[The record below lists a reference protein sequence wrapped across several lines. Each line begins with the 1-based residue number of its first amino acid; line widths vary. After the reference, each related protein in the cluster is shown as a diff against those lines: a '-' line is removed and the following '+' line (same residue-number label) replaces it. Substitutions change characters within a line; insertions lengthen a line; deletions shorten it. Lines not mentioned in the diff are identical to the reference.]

1 MARLRKEARE
11 REQIHVEIES
21 IDLDANGVA
30 RREGKVVFVRGGL
43 PGEAGIA
50 EVLRSKPR
58 YDVAQLLSL
67 ERTSSLR
74 VEPRCPHYGVCGGC
88 AMQHLHPGGQ
98 IAIKQRALE
107 DQLWHIGKLHP
118 QTCLRP
124 IAGTPWGYRLRARLS
139 VRDVPRKGGVLVGF
153 HERGSSFVADMR
165 ECHVLPPRISAL
177 LVPLRELVEGL
188 SIRTRLPQIEVA
200 VGERRPPCPEG
211 DQSVVALV
219 LRILDPLS
227 DDDRDLV
234 AAFAAR
240 HELEIWLQTKGPET
254 VSLFVAGADRAPT
267 GSELGYRLPE
277 FGLWLPFRP
286 TDFTQ
291 VNQRINEVLVGRAVR
306 LLDPQ
311 PGERVGDLFCG
322 IGNFTL
328 PLATRGCEVLGV
340 EGSAALVERAGANAL
355 ANGLA
360 DRVSFQ
366 VQNLFELG
374 EQRWREMGHFDRL
387 LIDPPREGAMEI
399 CLALAADE
407 VKPRRIVYVSCNP
420 ATLARDAA
428 TLVHQGGFALVAAG
442 AVNMFP
448 QTAHVESIAV
458 FEPALA

>member
-11 REQIHVEIES
+11 RERIHVEIES

-58 YDVAQLLSL
+58 YDVAQLVSL
-67 ERTSSLR
+67 ERASSLR

-177 LVPLRELVEGL
+177 LLPLRELVEGL
-188 SIRTRLPQIEVA
+188 SIRSRLPQIEVA
-200 VGERRPPCPEG
+200 VGERRPPCAPGEE
-211 DQSVVALV
+211 SVVALV

-227 DDDRDLV
+227 GGDRELV
-234 AAFAAR
+234 AEFAAR
-240 HELEIWLQTKGPET
+240 HDVEIWLQPKGPDT
-254 VSLFVAGADRAPT
+254 VALYVAGADRSPA
-267 GSELGYRLPE
+267 GSALGYRLPE

-291 VNQRINEVLVGRAVR
+291 VNQRINEVLVSRAVR

-311 PGERVGDLFCG
+311 PGERIGDLFCG

-328 PLATRGCEVLGV
+328 ALATRGCEVLGV
-340 EGSAALVERAGANAL
+340 EGSATLVERAAANAL
-355 ANGLA
+355 ANGLGE
-360 DRVSFQ
+360 RVSFEA
-366 VQNLFELG
+366 QNLFELG
-374 EQRWREMGHFDRL
+374 RERWQELGHFDRL
-387 LIDPPREGAMEI
+387 LIDPPREGALEV

-407 VKPRRIVYVSCNP
+407 LKPRRIVYVSCNP

-428 TLVHQGGFALVAAG
+428 TLVHHGGFALVSAG

-458 FEPALA
+458 FEPASA